1 MLSDS
6 DRRTVQ
12 ELESALLS
20 DPGFS
25 RAVLPVVRRLR
36 QLRTPVVVGVTA
48 DGGSASAL
56 EWAAAEAAGQRRPLR
71 VVHAISS
78 SVPVD
83 PLGVVP
89 AVDSLA
95 AQQAAAARL
104 VDGALARVRSVAP
117 GVEASA
123 AIVQGPPRRVL
134 LRESRDA
141 HLLVL
146 GSRGRGGPRPGVRRL
161 LHGSLVLRVTAAAG
175 CPVAVVHLRGDGA
188 ADLVAPR
195 VVVGVDG
202 LPHSDAAVG
211 FAFRAAAQRG
221 AAVTAVHAWC
231 ADCAADLEAVTAP
244 LVTTEAAAYALVDG
258 AVGAWRERYP
268 DVPVVPEVVRR
279 DPASA
284 LVTGSTGAA
293 LVVVGSRGRR
303 AGWGAVFGSVSR
315 AVVDGATT
323 PVAVVRRGTG
333 PSAARVQPWAP
344 R

>member
-56 EWAAAEAAGQRRPLR
+56 EGAAAEAAGQRRPLR
-71 VVHAISS
+71 NVHAISS
-78 SVPVD
+78 SEPVD
-83 PLGVVP
+83 PHGVVP

-146 GSRGRGGPRPGVRRL
+146 GPRRRGGVRRL
-161 LHGSLVLRVTAAAG
+161 LHGSLTLGVAASAA
-175 CPVAVVHLRGDGA
+175 CPVAVIPPSGDVA
-188 ADLVAPR
+188 SDPVAPR

-202 LPHSDAAVG
+202 LPHSDAALG

-315 AVVDGATT
+315 AVVDGATI

-333 PSAARVQPWAP
+333 PSAARVHPWAP
-344 R
+344 G